1 MDYSVAN
8 PDVITKYKTAGDIS
22 SRVLAEV
29 QKLVVAGASVLEVC
43 KAGDALMEEELAKI
57 YNSKKA
63 AKVSKG
69 IAFPTCVNPN
79 HIPGHFSPAG
89 DDDEANWTLKEG
101 DVVNVMLG
109 VQIDGF
115 PAIVA
120 DTKVISE
127 ATVSGAKADLLHAAW
142 TASEAAI
149 RTFKPNARN
158 WDVTSIVDR
167 VVKGFGCTAVESMLT
182 HNQERNVMYGPKEVI
197 LNPTKENKG
206 QMDTHRF
213 EVGEVYGLDVLVSTS
228 ADGKV
233 KPSNYKTSLY
243 KLTGNLYALKL
254 KSSHQILG
262 ELKAKSNGPFPY
274 NVRNL
279 EDARKARMGL
289 IECVNHQVVLAYDI
303 MTEREGEYVAQVFTT
318 FAVTANGIVKFT
330 HPSFDAGHYDSAK
343 AVDDDIKALISE
355 PLKTSAKKKKSKK
368 KDAAAA

>member
-1 MDYSVAN
+1 M
-8 PDVITKYKTAGDIS
+8 KK
-22 SRVLAEV
+22 
-29 QKLVVAGASVLEVC
+29 QVVAGAKVFDIC
-43 KAGDALMEEELAKI
+43 KAGDALMEEELTKI

-63 AKVSKG
+63 SKISKG

-79 HIPGHFSPAG
+79 HIPGHFSPVS
-89 DDDEANWTLKEG
+89 DDDEANWTLKDG

-120 DTKVISE
+120 DTTVVSTDSKV
-127 ATVSGAKADLLHAAW
+127 TGQKADLLHAAW

-158 WDVTSIVDR
+158 WDVTNIVDK
-167 VVKGFGCTAVESMLT
+167 VVKDFGCTAVESMLS
-182 HNQERNVMYGPKEVI
+182 HNQERNVLYGPKEII

-206 QMDTHRF
+206 QMDTHKF
-213 EVGEVYGLDVLVSTS
+213 EVNEVYGLDVLVSTS

-262 ELKAKSNGPFPY
+262 ELKAKSSGPFPV

-279 EDARKARMGL
+279 DDARKARMGL

-303 MTEREGEYVAQVFTT
+303 MAEKEGEYVAQVFTT

-330 HPSFDAGHYDSAK
+330 HPTFDADRYQTDK
-343 AVDDDIKALISE
+343 AIGDEEIKSLIAQ
-355 PLKTSAKKKKSKK
+355 PLKTSAKKKKTKK
-368 KDAAAA
+368 EDTAA